1 MPSLGSRPW
10 LLCAGRFLASLISHS
25 PPCRLYSKG
34 AILGFKRCVHLLSCL
49 SFVVY
54 QLTLPPFLL
63 LCRTRSQMNQQN
75 HTTLIKI
82 EGVNDKADVQFYLG
96 KRIAYI
102 YRVRPWRPSN
112 IAVIFSTVR
121 ICAFRVD
128 LEPNSRNVTCYSY
141 L

>member
-1 MPSLGSRPW
+1 
-10 LLCAGRFLASLISHS
+10 
-25 PPCRLYSKG
+25 
-34 AILGFKRCVHLLSCL
+34 
-49 SFVVY
+49 
-54 QLTLPPFLL
+54 
-63 LCRTRSQMNQQN
+63 MNQQN